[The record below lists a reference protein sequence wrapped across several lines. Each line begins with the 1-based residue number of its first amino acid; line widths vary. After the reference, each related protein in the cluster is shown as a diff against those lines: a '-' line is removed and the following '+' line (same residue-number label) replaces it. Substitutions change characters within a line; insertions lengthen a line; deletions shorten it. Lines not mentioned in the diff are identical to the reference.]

1 MLPTWSAFPAGICI
15 ATIVMTVGFGGGI
28 LWMPFLLIGLKLD
41 PGTAILTSLLIQTAG
56 TASGSAAY
64 VRQKKTDN
72 RLALLLLLIAV
83 PGVTLGATI
92 AHHLALVH
100 IEFIIGVVSL
110 TTALL
115 FVSSNQRYNEEG
127 RARVDLRSAAH
138 HSWIAAVAAVA
149 SGMLT
154 INIGEWLVPV
164 MRKKMQLRMSNAIAT
179 CILVTFG
186 ISLIGAVIH
195 LGMSSRPNLSTLL
208 WAMPGVMIGGQL
220 GSRLVTRIDE
230 RLLKEIF
237 IFVLTLI
244 GIHLVYS
251 AYPG

>member
-28 LWMPFLLIGLKLD
+28 LWMPFLLIGLNLD

-56 TASGSAAY
+56 TASGSVAY
-64 VRQKKTDN
+64 VRQDMTDN
-72 RLALLLLLIAV
+72 RLALLLLVIAV

-92 AHHLALVH
+92 AHHLALAH
-100 IEFIIGVVSL
+100 IELIIGVVSL

-115 FVSSNQRYNEEG
+115 FVSSNQKYDEEG
-127 RARVDLRSAAH
+127 RARVDLRSAAR

-154 INIGEWLVPV
+154 INVGEWLVPV
-164 MRKKMQLRMSNAIAT
+164 MRKKMRLRMSHAIAT
-179 CILVTFG
+179 CILITFG
-186 ISLIGAVIH
+186 ISLIGAVTH
-195 LGMSSRPNLSTLL
+195 LAMSSRPSIPTLL
-208 WAMPGVMIGGQL
+208 WGMPGVLIGGQL

-237 IFVLTLI
+237 VFVLTLI

-251 AYPG
+251 SYPG